1 MTTITCRKKMSSSP
15 ILSRRQL
22 VLFEVVLCIVTSS
35 NVKEDGNRRQGC
47 TAYIMAREAPT
58 TPNGKPG
65 APTLI
70 LTQAFPSSLADRLC
84 WASPPTVVSANLTSC
99 AIHGLLLPL
108 IGNFDQCPRALSVM
122 SFPQQS
128 RQGMPLISG
137 KDECFES

>member
-1 MTTITCRKKMSSSP
+1 MTTITCRTKMSSSP

-22 VLFEVVLCIVTSS
+22 VLFEVLCIVTSS

-47 TAYIMAREAPT
+47 TTYIMAREAPT

-70 LTQAFPSSLADRLC
+70 LTQAFPSSRADRLC

-99 AIHGLLLPL
+99 AIHGLLVPPHRE
-108 IGNFDQCPRALSVM
+108 FRPVSQ
-122 SFPQQS
+122 SFERDGHSHGS
-128 RQGMPLISG
+128 R
-137 KDECFES
+137 DRECH